1 MDNNSKPGGGRHF
14 QRPAA
19 MMLVLFI
26 CAGCGVVMDT
36 ESSASRLGKV
46 TGDCVVPV
54 PASMEALSAPV
65 SLEFA
70 AGSLWVFGE
79 TRLTQPSTTG
89 SDSIPNAAA
98 LVRSVNDACT
108 GHLEVLPDAN
118 GAPAPFI
125 ALTPEEEAENTT
137 RTDGKRINVA
147 PRGGLVWQGKGY
159 LYYDVLLLG
168 PGVFDMEWLGMGLC
182 VTPGMGSACARQ
194 ETLIWSGAQPS
205 WGSSGFVDNDDYVYL
220 VRCFHAAAFED
231 LCGVARVM
239 PESMADPEA
248 YRFYNV
254 FNDWVED
261 PGNFTVAFRGPG
273 AVTLGYNA
281 FLGQYT
287 AISANIWNSSIEMRV
302 APSPSG
308 PWENPLRLFPAVKPD
323 SWFISGG
330 TEHPALRSADGRT
343 MAITYHTV
351 SSTGPSGLHLVSFQL
366 GED

>member
-1 MDNNSKPGGGRHF
+1 MDINCKPCGGRLLP
-14 QRPAA
+14 RPAA
-19 MMLVLFI
+19 IMLALCF

-36 ESSASRLGKV
+36 ETSVSRLGTV

-54 PASMEALSAPV
+54 PAGLEALGAPV

-70 AGSLWVFGE
+70 EGSLWIFGE
-79 TRLTQPSTTG
+79 TRLTQPNTTG
-89 SDSIPNAAA
+89 SNTIPNSAA

-125 ALTPEEEAENTT
+125 ALTPEEEAENAA
-137 RTDGKRINVA
+137 RTDGKRISVT

-168 PGVFDMEWLGMGLC
+168 PGVFDMEWLGTGLC
-182 VTPGMGSACARQ
+182 VTPAAGSACARQ
-194 ETLIWSGAQPS
+194 GALLWSGAQSS
-205 WGSSGFVDNDDYVYL
+205 WGSSGFVDNDGYVYL
-220 VRCFHAAAFED
+220 IRCFHAAAFED
-231 LCGVARVM
+231 LCGVTRVM
-239 PESMADPEA
+239 PENMADPEA
-248 YRFYNV
+248 YRFYNG
-254 FNDWVED
+254 FNGWVED
-261 PGNFTVAFRGPG
+261 PRNFTVAFDGPG

-287 AISANIWNSSIEMRV
+287 AISANIWDSSIEMRV

-308 PWENPLRLFPAVKPD
+308 PWENSHRLFPAVKPD

-330 TEHPALRSADGRT
+330 TEHPALRSADGRIL
-343 MAITYHTV
+343 AITYHTT
-351 SSTGPSGLHLVSFQL
+351 STTGPSGLHLVSFQL
-366 GED
+366 RDD